1 MCANFASSSLQLEVK
16 EFEFVAQRSGYLGDK
31 KLESVEGMFCW
42 LLFFILFFYRQ
53 MLVC

>member
-1 MCANFASSSLQLEVK
+1 MCANFASISLQLEVK

-42 LLFFILFFYRQ
+42 LLFLFYFFIGK
-53 MLVC
+53 C